1 MADPT
6 SGTQADP
13 SPTGDPEAGGATE
26 GPRGHEAGSRTDDSR
41 VPLRLFL
48 AVGTGLAFLAVVYA
62 ATAYEEAGIVLLFL
76 AAALSLWCGIYLW
89 LQMRPAAVAAA
100 ADDAAVALAEGEEA
114 HYLPHASVWP
124 FAIGLGAATIANG
137 LVLGT
142 WVVVPGLAILAI
154 GIGGWIAQSRRRD

>member
-13 SPTGDPEAGGATE
+13 SPTGDPAAGGATE
-26 GPRGHEAGSRTDDSR
+26 GPRGHEGGSRTEDR
-41 VPLRLFL
+41 TVPLRLFL
-48 AVGTGLAFLAVVYA
+48 AIGTGITLLAVVYA

-89 LQMRPAAVAAA
+89 LQQRPAAVEAG
-100 ADDAAVALAEGEEA
+100 ADDDALAVAEGVEA

-137 LVLGT
+137 LALGI
-142 WVVVPGLAILAI
+142 WVVVPGAAILAI
-154 GIGGWIAQSRRRD
+154 GIGGWVGQSRRRD